1 MKLIK
6 ASQLR
11 NAAAAG
17 LHTGLLASAL
27 SAAAM
32 IGDAHAA
39 ETRGGVAG
47 KVAYCLDCHGAS
59 GQGYRGYYPMPRLAG
74 QQPEY
79 LKNQLQAFV
88 EHRRTNN
95 IMFNVAH
102 SLSPA
107 MIAALAEEFRA
118 LDPRPLG
125 GGAKSLV
132 APVKEFS
139 KTAFPTPM
147 SQPARPATGLTRK
160 APGKFPVLP
169 GNCLITRSTSWS
181 TGARNA
187 AKTPQSPIRRRSC
200 RRWRTA

>member
-95 IMFNVAH
+95 IMFNVAQGYH
-102 SLSPA
+102 G
-107 MIAALAEEFRA
+107 ALALPMPHIASQLSRNQIEELASYLSFLR
-118 LDPRPLG
+118 
-125 GGAKSLV
+125 
-132 APVKEFS
+132 
-139 KTAFPTPM
+139 
-147 SQPARPATGLTRK
+147 
-160 APGKFPVLP
+160 
-169 GNCLITRSTSWS
+169 
-181 TGARNA
+181 
-187 AKTPQSPIRRRSC
+187 
-200 RRWRTA
+200 